1 MISKTFIRP
10 LHLLGAIILSAPIA
24 ANAASGSAAKHAVA
38 RVSHSVPRA
47 HLVTHHRERTYD
59 AETWLMLPVGLAAV
73 GFAIRRQQRSLDSLQ
88 PLVN

>member
-1 MISKTFIRP
+1 MSKHFIRP
-10 LHLLGAIILSAPIA
+10 LHLLGAIIISAPLTA
-24 ANAASGSAAKHAVA
+24 ANAVAASSAKHPVA
-38 RVSHSVPRA
+38 KVSHSIPRA
-47 HLVTHHRERTYD
+47 HLVTHHRERNED